1 MSFIEEE
8 KLPATRFYFNN
19 NKYYSKWAFSRC
31 DSAASLV
38 ISPTSGSIKSPISN
52 ELLELDDKD
61 EDEDENLSK
70 SPLIKRRRL
79 SSGKVLMKTDE
90 FDNQILGIAE
100 EIKQSMASGSSPNS
114 QFGNYV
120 GSELKKLVSSPERDE
135 AKMGIMN
142 VFMGIKNKR
151 RGVFYINDGNSYTA
165 L

>member
-1 MSFIEEE
+1 
-8 KLPATRFYFNN
+8 
-19 NKYYSKWAFSRC
+19 
-31 DSAASLV
+31 
-38 ISPTSGSIKSPISN
+38 
-52 ELLELDDKD
+52 
-61 EDEDENLSK
+61 
-70 SPLIKRRRL
+70 
-79 SSGKVLMKTDE
+79 MKTDE

-151 RGVFYINDGNSYTA
+151 RGVFYFNDDGNSYTA